1 MRRPGTKSLRFKP
14 LANGVVFSTLN
25 IAMKNKATIFAAMA
39 VVAGLLTIS
48 LPMFAHHG
56 SGISY
61 DLTKPWTTKATIVDF
76 KYINPHP
83 LMLFDIVDEK
93 GTVQH
98 WHSEIITN
106 PSNMIRNGWGKIRSE
121 EALKPGTKVTLTVC
135 TAKAGGQAGVV
146 TKILNEA
153 GEEIITRS
161 NQ

>member
-1 MRRPGTKSLRFKP
+1 MENKRT
-14 LANGVVFSTLN
+14 NV
-25 IAMKNKATIFAAMA
+25 IARVLA
-39 VVAGLLTIS
+39 VVVLVMVAA
-48 LPMFAHHG
+48 PVVAHHG

-83 LMLFDIVDEK
+83 LVLFDRVNEK
-93 GTVQH
+93 GETEH

-135 TAKAGGQAGVV
+135 TAKAGGQAAVI
-146 TKILNEA
+146 TQITNEA
-153 GEEIITRS
+153 GEEIITRGG
-161 NQ
+161 NN